1 MIRIQSNVLLGLLTN
16 LFHQWL
22 SLILYGPCLPH
33 CQRRQGFIVHLLFV
47 HGDVMEAVDFG
58 LSVVKDSDGESY
70 RYREYGIFI
79 RYWVTSTL
87 NQSIF
92 I

>member
-1 MIRIQSNVLLGLLTN
+1 M
-16 LFHQWL
+16 
-22 SLILYGPCLPH
+22 
-33 CQRRQGFIVHLLFV
+33 VHLLFV